1 MDYITLAE
9 LNRQIKTVLSD
20 GITPNI
26 WVVAEIA
33 AIKMAGSGGHWYL
46 DLVEKNQANI
56 SAKSNGV
63 IWAGTYNLLRQKFG
77 SDLPNLLKAGNK
89 ILLRGSVDYHEV
101 YGLKIIMTDI
111 DPSITMGELEL
122 RRLATIQ
129 RLTAEEHIGRNGK
142 LPMPSVLQR
151 IAVISSA
158 TAAGYGDFMNH
169 TSHNPYGYRLHTTL
183 FPSLMQGD
191 GVEQE
196 LIAQLEVIGAQ
207 RERFDA
213 VVIIRG
219 GGSKLDLEA
228 FNNYQIAVAIAN
240 CPLPVLTGIGHQQDE
255 TVADMVAHT
264 SLKTPTAV
272 AEYILQTFMVFESAI
287 LTRFAKIEKLSGRF
301 IQQHNYRLQ
310 TATTRLQSL
319 SKQKLQQNSQHLQT
333 QLLAISRAAKR
344 YLQNHEMR
352 LNHLEQA
359 TKLINIDALL
369 KRGFTITRHHGKAVS
384 SSAKLQKGDLLS
396 TQFSD
401 GEVDSRVE

>member
-9 LNRQIKTVLSD
+9 LNRQIKTTLSEN
-20 GITPNI
+20 IAPNV

-33 AIKMAGSGGHWYL
+33 AIKMAGGGGHWYL
-46 DLVEKNQANI
+46 DLVEKKQTNI

-63 IWAGTYNLLRQKFG
+63 IWAGTYNQLRQKFG

-101 YGLKIIMTDI
+101 YGLKIIITDI

-129 RLTAEEHIGRNGK
+129 RLTDEGHIGKNGM
-142 LPMPSVLQR
+142 LPMPLVLQR

-196 LIAQLEVIGAQ
+196 LIAQLEVIAAQ

-228 FNNYQIAVAIAN
+228 FNNYQIAVAIA
-240 CPLPVLTGIGHQQDE
+240 CFPLPVLTGIGHQQDE

-264 SLKTPTAV
+264 PLKTPTAV
-272 AEYILQTFMVFESAI
+272 AEFILQTFMVFEST
-287 LTRFAKIEKLSGRF
+287 LLNRLSEMEKLSASYLQ
-301 IQQHNYRLQ
+301 QQHYRLNTAFSRLQ
-310 TATTRLQSL
+310 TM
-319 SKQKLQQNSQHLQT
+319 SKQMVQQQRQYLDNRAVVMTRAVKRLLQHRNSELEHFEQT
-333 QLLAISRAAKR
+333 F
-344 YLQNHEMR
+344 R
-352 LNHLEQA
+352 LF
-359 TKLINIDALL
+359 NIDTLL
-369 KRGFTITRHHGKAVS
+369 KRGFTITRHQGKAVS
-384 SSAKLQKGDLLS
+384 SAAKLQKGDLLS
-396 TQFSD
+396 TQFTD
-401 GEVDSRVE
+401 GKVDSRVE